1 MHSLHLENPAVEMN
15 QAQIDSRKELAHF
28 IENGSIRMT
37 DVKQCPS
44 CGFNQQD
51 TIVHSDRHG
60 IGVDAKLC
68 HQCGLVFTSPA
79 LNEDSL
85 KFFYEKI
92 YAPLNGFASD
102 SKHLFNPVQGENIY
116 NYTLEFCMN
125 LKRIV
130 DIGCGAGDV
139 VKFLAQKYPDSEV
152 LGADFNQ
159 DFVNSYES
167 GPNHK
172 LIAGGIDD
180 LIALNVKYD
189 LIILSH
195 VLEHVTDIES
205 FVKKLQ
211 KICHKKTLLYIE
223 VPGLFGFFRDSRF
236 YDFNFSRFHTLAHNY
251 NFTLSSLE
259 RFLKKCGLKMLKGD
273 EFIRSIF
280 EFSDD
285 DQSKS
290 PEYSKVK
297 LFLEKTLPVW
307 KDKFSNKIQEYTLS
321 PLPKM
326 GYPSKEI
333 AFSQLI
339 QSNRQLQND
348 LKRTKTELDYIK
360 LHLFKYV
367 VKRVKQ
373 YISFKKGNKE

>member
-1 MHSLHLENPAVEMN
+1 MASLHLENPAVDMN
-15 QAQIDSRKELAHF
+15 QAQIESRNELAQF

-37 DVKQCPS
+37 DVQQCPC
-44 CGFNQQD
+44 CGFQHHD
-51 TIVHSDRHG
+51 TLVHSDRHG
-60 IGVDAKLC
+60 IGIDAKLC

-85 KFFYEKI
+85 KFFYEKV

-116 NYTLEFCMN
+116 NYTLEFSQN

-139 VKFLAQKYPDSEV
+139 VRFLAQKYPDSEV
-152 LGADFNQ
+152 LGADYNQ
-159 DFVNSYES
+159 DFVDSYES

-172 LIAGGIDD
+172 LIAGGVDE

-189 LIILSH
+189 LIIMSH
-195 VLEHVTDIES
+195 VLEHVTDIEA

-211 KICHKKTLLYIE
+211 KICHQETLLYIE

-236 YDFNFSRFHTLAHNY
+236 YNFNFTRFHTLAHNY

-259 RFLKKCGLKMLKGD
+259 RFLKKCDLKMLKGD

-280 EFSDD
+280 VFSDE

-290 PEYSKVK
+290 SEYSKVK
-297 LFLEKTLPVW
+297 LFLERTLPVW
-307 KDKFSNKIQEYTLS
+307 KEKFSSLIQEYSLS

-333 AFSQLI
+333 AFSQLL
-339 QSNRQLQND
+339 QTNRQLNTD
-348 LKRTKTELDYIK
+348 LRKTRGELDYINN
-360 LHLFKYV
+360 HLFKYL
-367 VKRVKQ
+367 VKRVLRFFNIKIGQ
-373 YISFKKGNKE
+373 